1 MNKKLNFAVQAYI
14 REHAHEVVDLICTI
28 SSIPSPTGHT
38 EKKAAW
44 VLQYLN
50 DLGIQNAYID
60 EVGNVIYPHELSKTA
75 KFPLY
80 NAHIDTV
87 FNQLDTITPRI
98 DGNILAAPSCGDNST
113 SVAGLLFLIKM
124 IRDLHITLPAG
135 ILFAFNVGEEGL
147 GNLNGMRHIMAQWKN
162 RIAEVIAVDC
172 SFDTAVNIA
181 VGSRRYAVTVQA
193 EGGHSWMHFGND
205 NAIAIASSIISRLYG
220 MTVPKQPR
228 TTYNVGTISGG
239 TTVNSIAANA
249 TFTLDLRSESMDELE
264 KLDDAVKKI
273 IQNAT
278 TDKIHITQQLLGE
291 RPCSNGILKSELYDR
306 YEAVRKA
313 QGLPTVW
320 QSGSTDANIPLHLGI
335 PGISFGIC
343 RSHGEHTIHET
354 LEIDTIA
361 PGLQQM
367 ADFMFFSII

>member
-1 MNKKLNFAVQAYI
+1 MNKKLNFAIQAYI

-60 EVGNVIYPHELSKTA
+60 EVGNVIYPHELSKTE

-98 DGNILAAPSCGDNST
+98 DGNILAAPSCGDNSA

-264 KLDDAVKKI
+264 KLDAAVKKI

>member
-1 MNKKLNFAVQAYI
+1 MNKKLNFAIQAYI

-98 DGNILAAPSCGDNST
+98 DGNILAAPSCGDNSA

-264 KLDDAVKKI
+264 KLDAAVKKI

>member
-1 MNKKLNFAVQAYI
+1 MNKKLSAKIQAYI

-44 VLQYLN
+44 VLQYLKN
-50 DLGIQNAYID
+50 LGISNAYID
-60 EVGNVIYPHELSKTA
+60 EAGNVIYPHQLSQTK

-98 DGNILAAPSCGDNST
+98 DGNILAAPSCGDNSA

-147 GNLNGMRHIMAQWKN
+147 GNLSGMRHIMAQWKD
-162 RIAEVIAVDC
+162 RLSEVVAVDC
-172 SFDTAVNIA
+172 SFDTAVKLA
-181 VGSRRYAVTVQA
+181 VGSRRYAVTIDA

-205 NAIAIASSIISRLYG
+205 NAIAIASSIIANLYT
-220 MTVPKQPR
+220 MTVPTNPR

-239 TTVNSIAANA
+239 TTVNSIAAKA

-264 KLDDAVKKI
+264 KLDSSVKKI
-273 IQNAT
+273 IRNAET
-278 TDKIHITQQLLGE
+278 EKIHITQQLLGE
-291 RPCSNGILKSELYDR
+291 RPCSNGVLKAELYDR
-306 YEAVRKA
+306 YAAVRKA
-313 QGLPTVW
+313 HGLPTVW

-335 PGISFGIC
+335 PAISFGIC
-343 RSHGEHTIHET
+343 RSHGEHTVHET

-361 PGLQQM
+361 LGLQQM
-367 ADFMFFSII
+367 ADFMFFSLS

>member
-1 MNKKLNFAVQAYI
+1 MNKKLSMEIQAYI
-14 REHAHEVVDLICTI
+14 REHAREVVDLICTI

-44 VLQYLN
+44 VLQYLKN
-50 DLGIQNAYID
+50 LGISNAYID
-60 EVGNVIYPHELSKTA
+60 EAGNVIYPHQLSQTK

-98 DGNILAAPSCGDNST
+98 DGNILAAPSCGDNSA

-147 GNLNGMRHIMAQWKN
+147 GNLSGMRHIMAQWKD
-162 RIAEVIAVDC
+162 RLSEVVAVDC
-172 SFDTAVNIA
+172 SFDTAVNLA
-181 VGSRRYAVTVQA
+181 VGSRRYAVTIDA

-205 NAIAIASSIISRLYG
+205 NAVAVAASIISRLYA
-220 MTVPKQPR
+220 MTVPSVPR

-239 TTVNSIAANA
+239 TTVNSIAAQA
-249 TFTLDLRSESMDELE
+249 VFTLDLRSESMYELE
-264 KLDDAVKKI
+264 KLDTAVKTML
-273 IQNAT
+273 QEAQ
-278 TDKIHITQQLLGE
+278 TDTIHITQQLLGE
-291 RPCSNGILKSELYDR
+291 RPCSNGILKAELYDR
-306 YEAVRKA
+306 YETVRSA
-313 QGLPTVW
+313 QELPTVW

-335 PGISFGIC
+335 PAISFGIC
-343 RSHGEHTIHET
+343 RSHGEHTVHET

-361 PGLQQM
+361 LGLQQM
-367 ADFMFFSII
+367 ADFMFFSLS

>member
-1 MNKKLNFAVQAYI
+1 MNKKLNFAIQAYI

-60 EVGNVIYPHELSKTA
+60 EVGNVIYPHELSKTE

-98 DGNILAAPSCGDNST
+98 DGNILAAPSCGDKSA

>member
-1 MNKKLNFAVQAYI
+1 MNKKLNFAIQAYI

-98 DGNILAAPSCGDNST
+98 DGNILAAPSCGDNSA

>member
-264 KLDDAVKKI
+264 KLDAAVKKI

>member
-1 MNKKLNFAVQAYI
+1 MNKKLSFAIQAYI
-14 REHAHEVVDLICTI
+14 REHAREVVDLICTI
-28 SSIPSPTGHT
+28 SSIPSPTGRT

-50 DLGIQNAYID
+50 ALGIREAYID
-60 EVGNVIYPHELSKTA
+60 EAGNVIYPHELSQTK

-98 DGNILAAPSCGDNST
+98 DGNILAAPSCGDNSA

-147 GNLNGMRHIMAQWKN
+147 GNLSGMRHIMAQWKD
-162 RIAEVIAVDC
+162 RLSEVVAVDC
-172 SFDTAVNIA
+172 SFDTAVNLA
-181 VGSRRYAVTVQA
+181 VGSCRYAITIDT

-205 NAIAIASSIISRLYG
+205 NAVAVAASIISRLYA
-220 MTVPKQPR
+220 MTVPSVPR

-239 TTVNSIAANA
+239 TTVNSIAAQA
-249 TFTLDLRSESMDELE
+249 VFTLDLRSESMYELE
-264 KLDDAVKKI
+264 KLDTAVKNML
-273 IQNAT
+273 QDAQ
-278 TDKIHITQQLLGE
+278 TDTIHITQQLLGE
-291 RPCSNGILKSELYDR
+291 RPCSNGILKAELYDR
-306 YEAVRKA
+306 YEAVRSA

-335 PGISFGIC
+335 PAISFGIC
-343 RSHGEHTIHET
+343 RSHGEHTVHET

-361 PGLQQM
+361 LGLQQM
-367 ADFMFFSII
+367 ADFMFFSLS

>member
-1 MNKKLNFAVQAYI
+1 MNKKLNFAIQAYI

-60 EVGNVIYPHELSKTA
+60 EVGNVIYPHELSKTE

-98 DGNILAAPSCGDNST
+98 DGNILAAPSCGDNSA

-264 KLDDAVKKI
+264 KLDAAVKKI
-273 IQNAT
+273 IRNAT
-278 TDKIHITQQLLGE
+278 TDKIHSTQQLLGE

>member
-1 MNKKLNFAVQAYI
+1 MNKKLSVEIQAYI

-44 VLQYLN
+44 VLQYLKN
-50 DLGIQNAYID
+50 LGISNAYID
-60 EVGNVIYPHELSKTA
+60 EAGNVIYPHQLSQTK

-98 DGNILAAPSCGDNST
+98 DGNILAAPSCGDNSA

-147 GNLNGMRHIMAQWKN
+147 GNLSGMRHIMAQWKD
-162 RIAEVIAVDC
+162 RISEVVAVDC
-172 SFDTAVNIA
+172 SFDTAVNLA
-181 VGSRRYAVTVQA
+181 VGSRRYAVTIDA

-205 NAIAIASSIISRLYG
+205 NAVAVAASIISRLYA
-220 MTVPKQPR
+220 MTVPSVPR

-239 TTVNSIAANA
+239 TTVNSIAAQA
-249 TFTLDLRSESMDELE
+249 VFTLDLRSESMYELE
-264 KLDDAVKKI
+264 KLDTAVKTML
-273 IQNAT
+273 QEAQ
-278 TDKIHITQQLLGE
+278 TDTIHITQQLLGE
-291 RPCSNGILKSELYDR
+291 RPCSNGILKAELYDR
-306 YEAVRKA
+306 YETVRNA

-335 PGISFGIC
+335 PAISFGIC
-343 RSHGEHTIHET
+343 RSHGEHTVHET

-361 PGLQQM
+361 LGLQQM
-367 ADFMFFSII
+367 ADFMFFSLS

>member
-1 MNKKLNFAVQAYI
+1 MSKKLHFAVQAYI
-14 REHAHEVVDLICTI
+14 HEHAHEVVDLICTI
-28 SSIPSPTGHT
+28 SSISSPTGHT

-44 VLQYLN
+44 VLQYLKN
-50 DLGIQNAYID
+50 LGIQNAYID
-60 EVGNVIYPHELSKTA
+60 DAGNVIYPHELSKTE

-98 DGNILAAPSCGDNST
+98 DGNILAAPSCGDNSA

-124 IRDLHITLPAG
+124 IRDLHISLPAG

-147 GNLNGMRHIMAQWKN
+147 GNLSGMRHIMAQWKT
-162 RIAEVIAVDC
+162 RVSEVVAVDC
-172 SFDTAVNIA
+172 SFDTAVNLA
-181 VGSRRYAVTVQA
+181 VGSRRYAVTIEA
-193 EGGHSWMHFGND
+193 EGGHSWMHFGNS
-205 NAIAIASSIISRLYG
+205 NAIAIASSIISRIYAL
-220 MTVPKQPR
+220 TVPKQPR

-239 TTVNSIAANA
+239 TTVNSIAAQA
-249 TFTLDLRSESMDELE
+249 TFTLDLRSESMHELE
-264 KLDDAVKKI
+264 NLDTAVKKI
-273 IQNAT
+273 LQDAQ
-278 TDKIHITQQLLGE
+278 TDTIHSTQQLLGE
-291 RPCSNGILKSELYDR
+291 RPCSNGMLKSELYDR
-306 YEAVRKA
+306 YQAVRSA

-335 PGISFGIC
+335 PAISFGIC

-354 LEIDTIA
+354 LELDTIA

-367 ADFMFFSII
+367 TDFMFFSIP

>member
-1 MNKKLNFAVQAYI
+1 MSKKLSFAVQSYI
-14 REHAHEVVDLICTI
+14 REHAREVVDLICTI
-28 SSIPSPTGHT
+28 SSIPSPTGRT

-44 VLQYLN
+44 VLQYLKN
-50 DLGIQNAYID
+50 LGIQNAYID
-60 EVGNVIYPHELSKTA
+60 EVGNVIYPHELSKTE

-98 DGNILAAPSCGDNST
+98 DGNILAAPSCGDNSA

-147 GNLNGMRHIMAQWKN
+147 GNLSGIRHIMTQWKD
-162 RIAEVIAVDC
+162 RLSEVVAVDC
-172 SFDTAVNIA
+172 SFDTAVNLA
-181 VGSRRYAVTVQA
+181 VGSRRYAVTIDA

-264 KLDDAVKKI
+264 KLDAAVKKI
-273 IQNAT
+273 IRNAT

>member
-1 MNKKLNFAVQAYI
+1 MNKKLQHNIHQYIAAHVQ
-14 REHAHEVVDLICTI
+14 EVPDLICTI

-44 VLQYLN
+44 VLQYLKN
-50 DLGIQNAYID
+50 LGIDEAYID
-60 EVGNVIYPHELSKTA
+60 EAGNVIYPHALSQTE
-75 KFPLY
+75 KFPIY

-98 DGNILAAPSCGDNST
+98 DGNTLAAPSCGDNSA
-113 SVAGLLFLIKM
+113 SAAGLLFLIKM
-124 IRDLHITLPAG
+124 IRELHISLPTG

-147 GNLNGMRHIMAQWKN
+147 GNLNGMRHIMAQWKD
-162 RIAEVIAVDC
+162 RIAEVVAVDC
-172 SFDTAVNIA
+172 SFDTAVHIA

-205 NAIAIASSIISRLYG
+205 NAIAIASSIIAKLYT
-220 MTVPKQPR
+220 MTVPNKPR

-239 TTVNSIAANA
+239 TTVNSIAAKA

-264 KLDDAVKKI
+264 KLDAAVEKI
-273 IQNAT
+273 LQDSQ

-291 RPCSNGILKSELYDR
+291 RPCSNGILKAELYDR
-306 YEAVRKA
+306 YEAVRNA

-335 PGISFGIC
+335 PAISFGIC

-354 LEIDTIA
+354 LELDTIA

-367 ADFMFFSII
+367 ADFMFFHII

>member
-1 MNKKLNFAVQAYI
+1 MNKKLNFAIQAYI

-60 EVGNVIYPHELSKTA
+60 EVGNVIYPHELSKTE

-98 DGNILAAPSCGDNST
+98 DGNILAAPSCGDNSA

>member
-1 MNKKLNFAVQAYI
+1 MNKKLQHNIHQYIAAHVQ
-14 REHAHEVVDLICTI
+14 EVTDLICTI
-28 SSIPSPTGHT
+28 SSIPSSTGHT
-38 EKKAAW
+38 EKKASW
-44 VLQYLN
+44 ILQYLKN
-50 DLGIQNAYID
+50 LGIQNAYID
-60 EVGNVIYPHELSKTA
+60 EAGNVIYPHEVSKTE

-87 FNQLDTITPRI
+87 FNQLDIITPAI
-98 DGNILAAPSCGDNST
+98 HGNILAAPSCGDNSA
-113 SVAGLLFLIKM
+113 SVAGLLFLIKL
-124 IRDLHITLPAG
+124 IRELHISLPAG

-147 GNLNGMRHIMAQWKN
+147 GNLSGMRHIMAQWKE
-162 RIAEVIAVDC
+162 RISEVVAVDC
-172 SFDTAVNIA
+172 SFDTAVHIA

-205 NAIAIASSIISRLYG
+205 NAIAIASSIIAKLYT
-220 MTVPKQPR
+220 MTVPNKPR

-239 TTVNSIAANA
+239 TTVNSIAAKA
-249 TFTLDLRSESMDELE
+249 IFTLDLRSESMDELE
-264 KLDDAVKKI
+264 KLDAAVEKI
-273 IQNAT
+273 LQDSQ

-291 RPCSNGILKSELYDR
+291 RPCSNGILKAELYDR
-306 YEAVRKA
+306 YEAVRNA

-335 PGISFGIC
+335 PAISFGIC

-354 LEIDTIA
+354 LELDTIA

-367 ADFMFFSII
+367 ADFMFFHIT

>member
-60 EVGNVIYPHELSKTA
+60 EVGNVIYPHELSKTE

-98 DGNILAAPSCGDNST
+98 DGNILAAPSCGDNSA

>member
-1 MNKKLNFAVQAYI
+1 MSKKLSFAVQSYI
-14 REHAHEVVDLICTI
+14 REHAREVVDLICTI
-28 SSIPSPTGHT
+28 SSIPSPTGRT

-44 VLQYLN
+44 VLQYLKN
-50 DLGIQNAYID
+50 LGIQNAYID
-60 EVGNVIYPHELSKTA
+60 EVGNVIYPHELSKTE

-98 DGNILAAPSCGDNST
+98 DGNILAAPSCGDNSA

-264 KLDDAVKKI
+264 KLDAAVKKI
-273 IQNAT
+273 IRNAT